1 MKQEM
6 EESLGFHRPPES
18 GWGPKAYACSS
29 VTGYGIKEIWQCVMD
44 YEDFCRENGYF
55 TEKRRKQAKYR
66 LHEALL
72 QNLEDS
78 FYENALIK
86 ETLGKVEKE
95 VMEGK
100 TDPYTG
106 AAGLLDLYF
115 EGLPPPE

>member
-1 MKQEM
+1 M
-6 EESLGFHRPPES
+6 
-18 GWGPKAYACSS
+18 GPRAYACSS
-29 VTGYGIKEIWQCVMD
+29 ITGYGIKEIWQCVMD
-44 YEDFCRENGYF
+44 YEDLCRENGYF

-66 LHEALL
+66 LHEALV

-78 FYENALIK
+78 FYENSLIK

-106 AAGLLDLYF
+106 AANLLDLYF
-115 EGLPPPE
+115 EGLRPPRSAQEK